1 MKVLWYRVGGAAMTM
16 QISDTVLF
24 DNEEY
29 TLYDVE
35 NKSSIIKVA
44 ELGLYPKAISS
55 ACWRG
60 NILSFS
66 VTDKILL
73 NRIIIRTVDE
83 KYPAINN
90 VVAQKLDD
98 HFGAYVYNNVNLPFQ
113 YNGRMMIVQG
123 KYDFYDDTLPL
134 YFRRSRSVRTQYYSK
149 VLELCFLDG
158 MMTDVNDLSEKNDIF
173 KDLIRKNSPLQTGRP
188 SERER
193 LSDDILIT
201 AFGKQEWWM
210 HPELTAD
217 LKQAP
222 SDCERIIK

>member
-1 MKVLWYRVGGAAMTM
+1 MTM

-35 NKSSIIKVA
+35 NKSSIIKIDD
-44 ELGLYPKAISS
+44 LGLYPKVISS
-55 ACWRG
+55 VCWRG

-66 VTDKILL
+66 VTDRILL
-73 NRIIIRTVDE
+73 SRIIVRTVDG

-98 HFGAYVYNNVNLPFQ
+98 HFGAFVYNNVNLPLQ
-113 YNGRMMIVQG
+113 YSGRMMVVQG
-123 KYDFYDDTLPL
+123 KYDFYDDSLRL

-149 VLELCFLDG
+149 VLELCFSDG
-158 MMTDVNDLSEKNDIF
+158 ILTYVNDLSEKND
-173 KDLIRKNSPLQTGRP
+173 KLKELIRKNSPLQTGRP
-188 SERER
+188 SEKER

-222 SDCERIIK
+222 SDFGRIAK

>member
-1 MKVLWYRVGGAAMTM
+1 MTM

-29 TLYDVE
+29 KLYDVE
-35 NKSSIIKVA
+35 NKSLFASVNA
-44 ELGLYPKAISS
+44 LGLCPKTISS

-73 NRIIIRTVDE
+73 SKIIVRTVDG

-90 VVAQKLDD
+90 VVAQMLDD

-113 YNGRMMIVQG
+113 YNGRMIIVQG

-134 YFRRSRSVRTQYYSK
+134 YFRRSRYVRTQYYSK
-149 VLELCFLDG
+149 VLELCFGDG
-158 MMTDVNDLSEKNDIF
+158 MLMGVNDLSEKND
-173 KDLIRKNSPLQTGRP
+173 KLKELIRKNSPLQTGRP
-188 SERER
+188 SEKER

-201 AFGKQEWWM
+201 AFGEQEWWM
-210 HPELTAD
+210 HLELTAD

-222 SDCERIIK
+222 SDFGRIIK

>member
-1 MKVLWYRVGGAAMTM
+1 MTM

-29 TLYDVE
+29 ILYDVE
-35 NKSSIIKVA
+35 NKSSIIKVDD
-44 ELGLYPKAISS
+44 LGLCPKVISS

-66 VTDKILL
+66 VTDRIFLD
-73 NRIIIRTVDE
+73 RIIIRTVDG

-98 HFGAYVYNNVNLPFQ
+98 HSGAYVYNNVNLPFQ

-123 KYDFYDDTLPL
+123 KYDFYDDTLTL
-134 YFRRSRSVRTQYYSK
+134 YFRRSRFVRTQYYSK
-149 VLELCFLDG
+149 VLELCFSDG
-158 MMTDVNDLSEKNDIF
+158 MLTAVNDLSEKNDRL
-173 KDLIRKNSPLQTGRP
+173 KELIRKNSPLQTGRP
-188 SERER
+188 SEKER
-193 LSDDILIT
+193 LSDDILIS

-210 HPELTAD
+210 HSDLTAD

-222 SDCERIIK
+222 ANFGRIVK